1 MNDVRSRRDPGVL
14 ADVSAGLAGHL
25 SPGVVPALV
34 CVDIVRAYF
43 EPGAQLYMGCD
54 DCLRPASRLLAAA
67 REAGILV
74 LHTKVSYIDG
84 GVDGGQWFKKV
95 GALASFVGDSVL
107 GEIMAEVAPRAGEP
121 VLVKQYASAFF
132 GTSLASTLRSAGIDT
147 LIIAGLSTSGCI
159 RATAVDAIQHGFIP
173 IVVRD
178 AVGDRADGPHESN
191 LYDLQAKYAEVMS
204 LADTLGYL
212 STVGPGPAPPAT
224 KDER

>member
-1 MNDVRSRRDPGVL
+1 MADVSRRDPSVL
-14 ADVSAGLAGHL
+14 NDASAGLAGHL
-25 SPGVVPALV
+25 SPGASPALV

-54 DCLRPASRLLAAA
+54 DCLWPASRLLAGA
-67 REAGILV
+67 RDAGILV
-74 LHTKVSYIDG
+74 LHTRVAYIDG
-84 GVDGGQWFKKV
+84 GADGGQWFKKV
-95 GALASFVGDSVL
+95 GALASFVGDSAL
-107 GEIMAEVAPRAGEP
+107 GEIMAQVAPRPGEP

-204 LADTLGYL
+204 LTDTLGYL
-212 STVGPGPAPPAT
+212 STLGSAPAPPGE